1 MPMFSSTDY
10 SHMAQAL
17 RLAEKGLFTTSPN
30 PRVGCVLVRDDQVV
44 GIGWHKRA
52 GEHHAEIHA
61 LHIAGAA
68 ARGATAYLTLE
79 PCSHHGRTPP
89 CAEALVSAG
98 IAQLIVAMED
108 PNPLVSG
115 RGVKLLKEAGIKV
128 QTGLMEAEARA
139 LNIGFIA
146 RMARKRPWVRA
157 KVAAS
162 LDGKTALTN
171 GTSQWITS
179 DAARRDS
186 HRLRAR
192 SCAVLTGIG
201 TVLADN
207 PRLTVRHVQTSRQ
220 PLRVVVDSQLRIPI
234 NAALLRGSG
243 ELIFTANAAEEKILA
258 LRDAGARVV
267 ILPNTNGEVDLVRMM
282 KTLATDFGINEILV
296 EAGRRLNGALLNAD
310 LVDEIILYLAPYL
323 IGNAAQGIFELPELQ
338 DLAHKRPLE
347 IRDLRRVGPDIR
359 VVIRMSPVQVPY
371 YLDP

>member
-1 MPMFSSTDY
+1 MFSSTDY
-10 SHMAQAL
+10 SYMAQAL

-146 RMARKRPWVRA
+146 RM
-157 KVAAS
+157 
-162 LDGKTALTN
+162 
-171 GTSQWITS
+171 
-179 DAARRDS
+179 
-186 HRLRAR
+186 
-192 SCAVLTGIG
+192 
-201 TVLADN
+201 
-207 PRLTVRHVQTSRQ
+207 
-220 PLRVVVDSQLRIPI
+220 
-234 NAALLRGSG
+234 
-243 ELIFTANAAEEKILA
+243 
-258 LRDAGARVV
+258 
-267 ILPNTNGEVDLVRMM
+267 
-282 KTLATDFGINEILV
+282 
-296 EAGRRLNGALLNAD
+296 
-310 LVDEIILYLAPYL
+310 
-323 IGNAAQGIFELPELQ
+323 
-338 DLAHKRPLE
+338 
-347 IRDLRRVGPDIR
+347 
-359 VVIRMSPVQVPY
+359 
-371 YLDP
+371 